1 MRCVAYI
8 RVSTREQDEG
18 MQRGAIVD
26 FARVRGLDV
35 VKWYVDK
42 GESGA
47 KLFRDRPGARRLLSE
62 LAVLE
67 PECLIAWSIDRIG
80 RNMLDTMS
88 TILELENRGVRVV
101 TVREEFLQSLDPH
114 IRKLIIS
121 VFAWVAEYERRR
133 MRERQE
139 EAWRHGKQK
148 GRPKKV
154 PDDVV
159 LKYYAETQS
168 IKKTWEKLVQQ
179 GYNITLDAVK
189 KRVKKLVKQGLIQP
203 AKSAEPTAVASTR

>member
-1 MRCVAYI
+1 
-8 RVSTREQDEG
+8 
-18 MQRGAIVD
+18 
-26 FARVRGLDV
+26 LDV

-47 KLFRDRPGARRLLSE
+47 KLFRDRPSAQRLLSE

-148 GRPKKV
+148 GRPKKA
-154 PDDVV
+154 PDEAV

-189 KRVKKLVKQGLIQP
+189 KRVKKLIKQGLIQP
-203 AKSAEPTAVASTR
+203 AMASTR

>member
-1 MRCVAYI
+1 
-8 RVSTREQDEG
+8 
-18 MQRGAIVD
+18 MQRGAIED

-47 KLFRDRPGARRLLSE
+47 KLFRDRPSAQRLLSE
-62 LAVLE
+62 LAVFKPDCIL
-67 PECLIAWSIDRIG
+67 AWSIDRIG

-159 LKYYAETQS
+159 LKYYSETRS
-168 IKKTWEKLVQQ
+168 ARRTWELLLQQ
-179 GYNITLDAVK
+179 GYSVTLDAVK
-189 KRVKKLVKQGLIQP
+189 KRVRKLVKQGLVQP
-203 AKSAEPTAVASTR
+203 VSPDGSSSAVLGV